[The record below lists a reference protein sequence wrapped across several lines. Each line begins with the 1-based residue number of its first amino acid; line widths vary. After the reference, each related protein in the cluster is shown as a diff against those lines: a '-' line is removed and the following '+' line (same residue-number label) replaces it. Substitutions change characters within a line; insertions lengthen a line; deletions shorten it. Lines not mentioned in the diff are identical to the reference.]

1 MTQLMQANKQ
11 WATRPDEERFTSLHE
26 MLAAAEARRAI
37 SRASV
42 VSSRALRCATVDN
55 GQGLAIVGPS
65 GHEVAP
71 TNWSFGQLA
80 TLAGAPAGYLRD
92 LPAPLAADCVDFGLQ
107 TRPVEDVGILLTR
120 AGDGVQLR
128 AATGPRY
135 GRIWDADVIRALVDR
150 FGDGVSGDW
159 RVPGSRGRR
168 LETVTKANT
177 TLYAGDRDMFVF
189 LCDEDHRVEV
199 PNRRDGEPG
208 TLARGF
214 FLSNSEVGGGTLRL
228 KTFLF
233 DFACDNRIVWGARE
247 LDEIVIRHTASAP
260 DRFIDEISPA
270 LVAYS
275 EAAESATLNVIQA
288 AQAARLD
295 KPAQWLANRFGPR
308 VAKRVEHAH
317 FLDEGRPIE
326 TIWDAVTGATAY
338 ARGIPHQ
345 SERVAFET
353 EAGALLDLVEA

>member
-1 MTQLMQANKQ
+1 MELMQAHKQ
-11 WATRPDEERFTSLHE
+11 WASRPDEERYTSLHE

-120 AGDGVQLR
+120 DGDGVQLR

-135 GRIWDADVIRALVDR
+135 GRIWDADVIAALVDR
-150 FGDGVSGDW
+150 FGDGVNGQW
-159 RVPGSRGRR
+159 RVPGVRGQRV
-168 LETVTKANT
+168 EVTKQTT
-177 TLYAGDRDMFVF
+177 TLYAGDRDFFVF
-189 LCDEDHRVEV
+189 LADEDNRIDV
-199 PNRRDGEPG
+199 PNRRNGEPG
-208 TLARGF
+208 TMARGF
-214 FLSNSEVGGGTLRL
+214 FISNSEVGGGTLRL
-228 KTFLF
+228 KAFLF
-233 DFACDNRIVWGARE
+233 DFVCANRIVWGARE
-247 LDEIVIRHTASAP
+247 LDEIAIRHTASAP
-260 DRFIDEISPA
+260 DRFIEEIRPA
-270 LVAYS
+270 LIEYAG
-275 EAAESATLNVIQA
+275 ATASATAGVLKA
-288 AQAARLD
+288 AQASKLD
-295 KPAQWLANRFGPR
+295 RAGEWLAKRFGPR

-317 FLDEGRPIE
+317 MLDEGRPIE
-326 TIWDAVTGATAY
+326 TIFDAVTGATAY
-338 ARGIPHQ
+338 ARGIRHQ
-345 SERVAFET
+345 AERVEFET
-353 EAGALLDLVEA
+353 QAGQLLDLVEA

>member
-1 MTQLMQANKQ
+1 MELMQANKQ

-65 GHEVAP
+65 GREVAP

-135 GRIWDADVIRALVDR
+135 GRIWDADVIAALVDR
-150 FGDGVSGDW
+150 FGDGVSGQW
-159 RVPGSRGRR
+159 RVPGVRGQRV
-168 LETVTKANT
+168 EVTKQTT
-177 TLYAGDRDMFVF
+177 TLFAGDRDFFVF
-189 LCDEDHRVEV
+189 LADEDNRIDV
-199 PNRRDGEPG
+199 PNRRNGEPG
-208 TLARGF
+208 TMARGF
-214 FLSNSEVGGGTLRL
+214 FISNSEVGGGTLRL
-228 KTFLF
+228 KAFLF
-233 DFACDNRIVWGARE
+233 DFVCANRIVWGARE
-247 LDEIVIRHTASAP
+247 LDEIAIRHTASAP
-260 DRFIDEISPA
+260 DRFIEEIRPA
-270 LVAYS
+270 LVEYAG
-275 EAAESATLNVIQA
+275 ATASATAGVLKA
-288 AQAARLD
+288 AQASKLD
-295 KPAQWLANRFGPR
+295 RAGEWLAKRFGPR

-317 FLDEGRPIE
+317 MLDEGRPIE
-326 TIWDAVTGATAY
+326 TIFDAVTGATAY
-338 ARGIPHQ
+338 ARNMRHQ
-345 SERVAFET
+345 AERVEFET
-353 EAGALLDLVEA
+353 QAGALLDLVEA